1 MQNLKNLLFKLRFS
15 HFFLKVYYY
24 SKKFISNYNNFK
36 FCKKETIKRS
46 VGFKKVELK
55 NNKVLEEAIL
65 FSKKKFDFSYMKKN
79 AIKTDLKKDFLN
91 ICEFSVLDFEPL
103 KNLAIEK
110 NIIEISSNY
119 LRTQPILY
127 SSTVWLSNYVKEEP
141 SSSQLYHFD
150 REDLFQLKVFI
161 PLEPII
167 ESSGPLSVISSKQSS
182 EFIWNNL
189 KKFKIITLKDR
200 ICDNEINNNI
210 KNLQESSQIA
220 NPGQLIFVDTTNCLQ
235 YGSRYSK
242 SIKYHLSFQYISPF
256 SERLNSF
263 MKSFKKNEYSNSLDT
278 LSYVEWKYHNQT

>member
-1 MQNLKNLLFKLRFS
+1 MNFSFQSYTEKSKLS
-15 HFFLKVYYY
+15 DQ
-24 SKKFISNYNNFK
+24 ISEFQK
-36 FCKKETIKRS
+36 IIKS
-46 VGFKKVELK
+46 V
-55 NNKVLEEAIL
+55 
-65 FSKKKFDFSYMKKN
+65 
-79 AIKTDLKKDFLN
+79 
-91 ICEFSVLDFEPL
+91 

-189 KKFKIITLKDR
+189 KKFKIIRFYLFD
-200 ICDNEINNNI
+200 
-210 KNLQESSQIA
+210 
-220 NPGQLIFVDTTNCLQ
+220 F
-235 YGSRYSK
+235 
-242 SIKYHLSFQYISPF
+242 
-256 SERLNSF
+256 
-263 MKSFKKNEYSNSLDT
+263 
-278 LSYVEWKYHNQT
+278 